1 MRIFLSILKITS
13 IAILAIL
20 ILVIL
25 LILGIFISYK
35 IWIGKAPPLPKE
47 PVIHAHNNP
56 DTEGTTYETQAELI
70 SAMGVGWNAGNTM
83 DMPMGAKFH
92 SQPILQKELFVKIK
106 ELGFDSIRIPM
117 TWHYYTSKAPE
128 YKIQPERL
136 ARAKQVVDQ
145 ALEAGLI
152 VIINSHHDN
161 SMYTPTPENA
171 ENAVTFVS
179 AVWSQ
184 IAEVFKDYDQNL
196 IFEPLNEPT
205 IKGSEHEW
213 HYDESCA
220 ECIAKVKVIAN
231 CNQAFIDAVRKSGGR
246 NAERYLLLKSYG
258 PVPGNAI
265 RSFRTLPSDSA
276 ENKLMI
282 AVNNYT
288 PFDLAFQGDFS
299 RSKFKASDKHYLME
313 EFNSLYN
320 AFVKRGIHVVYTEMG
335 MTNKNNPEER
345 YKWAEYFI
353 SANKKLGIAC
363 FVWDNGNTD
372 AGVEGFGIVN
382 KKTGKVYPEAQRYYE
397 GLIDGIKEDNE

>member
-1 MRIFLSILKITS
+1 MRIFLNILKISS

-25 LILGIFISYK
+25 LILGAFISYK
-35 IWIGKAPPLPKE
+35 IWIGKAPPIPKE

-70 SAMGVGWNAGNTM
+70 AAMGVGWNAGNTE
-83 DMPMGAKFH
+83 DLPMGKDRYT
-92 SQPILQKELFVKIK
+92 QPILQKELFVKIK
-106 ELGFDSIRIPM
+106 ELGFDSIRIPI
-117 TWHYYTSKAPE
+117 TWHYYTSEYPE
-128 YKIQPERL
+128 FRIEEKRL

-161 SMYTPTPENA
+161 PMYTPTPENA
-171 ENAVTFVS
+171 ENAVAFVS
-179 AVWSQ
+179 AIWSQ
-184 IAEVFKDYDQNL
+184 IAETFRDYDNNL
-196 IFEPLNEPT
+196 IFEPLNEPI

-213 HYDESCA
+213 HYDENCA
-220 ECIAKVKVIAN
+220 ECIAKVKVIAE
-231 CNQAFIDAVRKSGGR
+231 CNQVFIDAVRKSGGR

-265 RSFRTLPSDSA
+265 RSFRTLPRDSA
-276 ENKLMI
+276 KNRLMI

-288 PFDLAFQGDFS
+288 PFDLAFQGDLS

-313 EFNSLYN
+313 EFESLCN
-320 AFVKRGIHVVYTEMG
+320 AFLKRGIHVVYTEMG

-345 YKWAEYFI
+345 YEWAEYFV
-353 SANKKLGIAC
+353 SETKKRGIAC
-363 FVWDNGNTD
+363 FVWDNGNTR

-382 KKTGKVYPEAQRYYE
+382 KKNGKVYPESQRYLD
-397 GLIDGIKEDNE
+397 GLIDGIRADNE

>member
-1 MRIFLSILKITS
+1 MRIFLSILKISS

-161 SMYTPTPENA
+161 SKYTPTPENA
-171 ENAVTFVS
+171 ENAVNFVGKI
-179 AVWSQ
+179 WGQ

-196 IFEPLNEPT
+196 IFEPVNEPI
-205 IKGSEHEW
+205 IKGYEHEW
-213 HYDESCA
+213 CYFENCPD
-220 ECIAKVKVIAN
+220 CIAKAKVIMD
-231 CNQAFIDAVRKSGGR
+231 CNQAFINEVRKTGGR
-246 NAERYLLLKSYG
+246 NESRYLLVKTVA
-258 PVPGNAI
+258 PAPGNAVKI
-265 RSFRTLPSDSA
+265 LKKLPEDSA
-276 ENKLMI
+276 ENKLI
-282 AVNNYT
+282 VAVQAYD
-288 PFDLAFQGDFS
+288 PFDLVFQGDMK
-299 RSKFKASDKHYLME
+299 RSKVTAQDKWNLRMTFDE
-313 EFNSLYN
+313 LERT
-320 AFVKRGIHVVYTEMG
+320 FVKKGVHVIYTEMG

-345 YKWAEYFI
+345 YEWAEYFV
-353 SANKKLGIAC
+353 SETKKRGIAC
-363 FVWDNGNTD
+363 FVWDNGNTR
-372 AGVEGFGIVN
+372 AGVEGFGIVS
-382 KKTGKVYPEAQRYYE
+382 KKTGKVFKESQRYYE